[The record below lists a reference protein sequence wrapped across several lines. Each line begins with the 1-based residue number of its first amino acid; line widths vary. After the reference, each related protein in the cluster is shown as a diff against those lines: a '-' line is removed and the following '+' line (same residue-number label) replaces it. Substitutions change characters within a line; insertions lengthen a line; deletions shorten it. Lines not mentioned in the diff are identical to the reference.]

1 MSRHILISFFT
12 FIFLSQ
18 FLIPSVRAEEI
29 EGTLSIEKALSIA
42 WQNNPE
48 VLEARKKV
56 EIQQAHYRQTRKL
69 ANPEIEFEVN
79 KLRKDFTGENEY
91 DKRAL
96 EGEGRVNQPL
106 ELWGKKG
113 LKIGIAKDEVVQSEL
128 EYKKLWLDVS
138 RQIKEQYAQTLLGQK
153 SIELA
158 EENLNIARRLL
169 DQVQVRFNTGK
180 ARNHELARAKL
191 EAAKA
196 RNSLL
201 KVENDFRI
209 ALGKLNILLGR
220 KMNEAVK
227 LQDSLTPQAIAKT
240 LEEYLAIALSQNAE
254 ILSQQQEVIKRD
266 KELKLAKRQKLPD
279 VTVSAF
285 ANREDELYNAG
296 AGIAFELPFWHQFQ
310 GDVKAAYLE
319 KETAGIHL
327 EALNRMV
334 ELQVYEAFQNV
345 TLTFQTVH
353 NLEDSIREANEL
365 LRIITIEYDEG
376 EAPFLTYLEGIASY
390 QKTKQEYLEALT
402 DYSHKLADLEQSI
415 GKTQEFSEEKKK

>member
-1 MSRHILISFFT
+1 MIVRILRIHFLIISLISILIMP
-12 FIFLSQ
+12 LS
-18 FLIPSVRAEEI
+18 AEEQ
-29 EGTLSIEKALSIA
+29 EDTLSLENALALA

-48 VLEARKKV
+48 VLEGRKKI
-56 EIQQAHYRQTRKL
+56 EIEQAHYLQTKKF
-69 ANPEIEFEVN
+69 ANPEIEFEVD
-79 KLRKDFTGENEY
+79 KLRKDFTGENTY
-91 DKRAL
+91 DKRDL
-96 EGEGRVNQPL
+96 EGQGRVNQPL

-113 LKIGIAKDEVVQSEL
+113 LKIGIAKDEVVQAEL
-128 EYKKLWLDVS
+128 QYKKLWLDVS

-158 EENLNIARRLL
+158 GENLNIARRLL

-196 RNSLL
+196 RNGLL

-220 KMNEAVK
+220 KMNEVIK
-227 LQDSLTPQAIAKT
+227 LQDNLTPQAVAKT
-240 LEEYLAIALSQNAE
+240 LDEYLNIALSQNTE
-254 ILSQQQEVIKRD
+254 LLNQKQEVAKRD

-279 VTVSAF
+279 VTMSAF

-296 AGIAFELPFWHQFQ
+296 AGIAFELPIWHQFQ
-310 GDVKAAYLE
+310 GDVKAAKLE

-327 EALNRMV
+327 EALNRSV
-334 ELQVYEAFQNV
+334 ELEVFEAFQNV
-345 TLTFQTVH
+345 NLTFQTVH
-353 NLEDSIREANEL
+353 NLEDSIKEANEL
-365 LRIITIEYDEG
+365 LRIITIEYEEG

-402 DYSHKLADLEQSI
+402 DYAHKLADLEQTI
-415 GKTQEFSEEKKK
+415 GKTQEFTQEKKQ

>member
-1 MSRHILISFFT
+1 MSRNIKTLFLT
-12 FIFLSQ
+12 LIFLNQ
-18 FLIPSVRAEEI
+18 FLMPPIRAEEA
-29 EGTLSIEKALSIA
+29 GNTLSIEKALTIA

-48 VLEARKKV
+48 VLEARKKI
-56 EIQQAHYRQTRKL
+56 EIQEAHYRQTRKL

-113 LKIGIAKDEVVQSEL
+113 LKIGIAKDEMVQAEL
-128 EYKKLWLDVS
+128 DYKNRWLEIS

-220 KMNEAVK
+220 KMNEVIK
-227 LQDSLTPQAIAKT
+227 LQDNLTPKAIAKT
-240 LEEYLAIALSQNAE
+240 LEEYLDIALSKNTE
-254 ILSQQQEVIKRD
+254 ILSQQQEVVKRD

-296 AGIAFELPFWHQFQ
+296 AGIAFELPLWHQFQ
-310 GDVKAAYLE
+310 GDVKAANLE

-327 EALNRMV
+327 EALKRMV
-334 ELQVYEAFQNV
+334 ELEVYEAFQNV
-345 TLTFQTVH
+345 NLTFQTVH
-353 NLEDSIREANEL
+353 NLEDSIKEANEL
-365 LRIITIEYDEG
+365 LRIITIEYAEG
-376 EAPFLTYLEGIASY
+376 EAPFLSYLEGIASY

-415 GKTQEFSEEKKK
+415 GKTQEFIEEKKK

>member
-1 MSRHILISFFT
+1 MSRNIRILFFT
-12 FIFLSQ
+12 FIFLNQ
-18 FLIPSVRAEEI
+18 FLMPRIQAEEA
-29 EGTLSIEKALSIA
+29 GDTLSLEKALAIA

-48 VLEARKKV
+48 ILEARKKV
-56 EIQQAHYRQTRKL
+56 GIQKARYCQTRKL
-69 ANPEIEFEVN
+69 ANPEIEFEVD
-79 KLRKDFTGENEY
+79 KLRKDFSGENEY

-96 EGEGRVNQPL
+96 EGEGRISQPL

-113 LKIGIAKDEVVQSEL
+113 LKIGIAKDEVVQAEL
-128 EYKKLWLDVS
+128 EYEKLWLEVS
-138 RQIKEQYAQTLLGQK
+138 RRIKEQYAQTLLGQK
-153 SIELA
+153 TIDLA

-201 KVENDFRI
+201 KVENDLRI

-220 KMNEAVK
+220 RMNEIIK
-227 LQDSLTPQAIAKT
+227 LQDNLTPEAIAKT
-240 LEEYLAIALSQNAE
+240 LGDYLDIALSKNTG
-254 ILSQQQEVIKRD
+254 ILSQQQDVVKRD
-266 KELKLAKRQKLPD
+266 KELKLAKRQKWPD

-296 AGIAFELPFWHQFQ
+296 AGIAFELPLWHQFQ

-319 KETAGIHL
+319 KETAEIHL
-327 EALNRMV
+327 DALKRMV
-334 ELQVYEAFQNV
+334 ELEVYEAFQNV
-345 TLTFQTVH
+345 NLTFQTVH
-353 NLEDSIREANEL
+353 NLEDSIKEANEL
-365 LRIITIEYDEG
+365 LRIITIEYEEG

-402 DYSHKLADLEQSI
+402 DYSHKLADLEQSM
-415 GKTQEFSEEKKK
+415 GKTQEFREEKMK

>member
-1 MSRHILISFFT
+1 MSRNIKVLFFT
-12 FIFLSQ
+12 FIFLSRL
-18 FLIPSVRAEEI
+18 FILPVRAEEA
-29 EGTLSIEKALSIA
+29 GDVLSIEKALAVA

-48 VLEARKKV
+48 VLEARKKI
-56 EIQQAHYRQTRKL
+56 EIQKAHYRQTRKL
-69 ANPEIEFEVN
+69 TNPGIEFEVD
-79 KLRKDFTGENEY
+79 KLRKDFTGANEY

-113 LKIGIAKDEVVQSEL
+113 LKIGIAKDEVVQAEL

-180 ARNHELARAKL
+180 ARSHEFARAKL

-196 RNSLL
+196 RNSFL
-201 KVENDFRI
+201 KSENDFRI

-220 KMNEAVK
+220 KMNEVVK

-240 LEEYLAIALSQNAE
+240 LEEYLNMALSQNTE
-254 ILSQQQEVIKRD
+254 ILSQKQEVVKRD

-285 ANREDELYNAG
+285 ANREDELYSAG
-296 AGIAFELPFWHQFQ
+296 AGISFELPIWHQFQ
-310 GDVKAAYLE
+310 GDVRAAFLE

-327 EALNRMV
+327 EALKRMV
-334 ELQVYEAFQNV
+334 ELDVYEAFQNV
-345 TLTFQTVH
+345 NLTFQTVH
-353 NLEDSIREANEL
+353 NLEDSIKEANEL

-415 GKTQEFSEEKKK
+415 GKTQEFTEEKKQ